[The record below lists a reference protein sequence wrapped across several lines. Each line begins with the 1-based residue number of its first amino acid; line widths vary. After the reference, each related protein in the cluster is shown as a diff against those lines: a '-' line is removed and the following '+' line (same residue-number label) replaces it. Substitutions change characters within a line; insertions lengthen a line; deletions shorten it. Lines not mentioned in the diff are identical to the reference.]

1 MEAIMHK
8 GYLSFLL
15 QCVTLLAVT
24 MPGIASAGSA
34 YHSVTVQSD
43 GTMQAWGYN
52 GYGQLGDGTAT
63 DRANPVTVT
72 DNTPATINGISAI
85 ATGQLHTLALKTD
98 GTLLAWGNNEYG
110 QLGDGTIINRSNPVV
125 VKDAQGSPITGVTA
139 IAAGI
144 FHNLALKSDGTLL
157 AWGTNWG
164 GQLGDGS
171 KIDRHNPVTVLVA
184 SGIIAIAAGDAHS
197 LALKTDGT
205 VLAWGNNGAGQVGNG
220 STVNQTSPVVVSDTS
235 ATSINNVAA
244 IAAGG
249 SHSIA
254 LLTDGTMLAWGYNGF
269 GQLGDGSSNNSINP
283 VVVTNAGA
291 TAISNITAIS
301 AGQAH
306 SIALKSDGT
315 VLAWGHNFYGQ
326 LGDSS
331 TTDRAN
337 PVAVTDSVG
346 STITGVGAISAG
358 LMHTLLLK
366 SDNTMLSCGS
376 DQYGQL
382 GFGTLVNKYN
392 PVAVRTTGYATMTN
406 IVATSG
412 VVSTADSI
420 PPIVSAPTDIYV
432 LATDVNGTAA
442 AQSTIAVF
450 LGAAT
455 ATDIVDGSVIV
466 TNDAPSLFPVGT
478 TTVTFSATD
487 TANNTGTA
495 TARVVID
502 SAASFYPTNG
512 STLTTTSQRFSWTD
526 TGAQAY
532 YVMISSSVA
541 GGNNLYN
548 SGFLAA
554 GTTSVNVTGLPTNGG
569 AIYVR
574 YFAWNGAGWTT
585 TDYTYTAAAKTATIA
600 SPVNGSTLAGAS
612 QLFTWVDTGADAYYL
627 MVSSAVV
634 GGNDLHSS
642 GFLAKGTTSTLVTGL
657 PSDGKTVYARLY
669 SWVNG
674 GWQTT
679 DQSYIASGTANLS
692 SHTNGSS
699 LGTTGSQTFSW
710 ANSGA
715 PGYYLSVGRTLGQAD
730 IFQSGWLTGTS
741 VTVDN
746 IPSGESLPLFVRL
759 YSWTNAGGWQVNISN
774 FKSSYATSMTS
785 PIAGTTLAGTT
796 QTFTWTDT
804 GASLYFLDIGS
815 VFYGHGDYFKSGNLT
830 GPISSI
836 QVTGLPTGSVPLYV
850 RLYTWGINGWN
861 TYETLYTSAP

>member
-1 MEAIMHK
+1 MRK
-8 GYLSFLL
+8 GYLSFLF
-15 QCVTLLAVT
+15 QCVALLTL
-24 MPGIASAGSA
+24 MIPGIVSAGSA
-34 YHSVTVQSD
+34 YHSVTVQND

-52 GYGQLGDGTAT
+52 GYGQLGDSTTT

-72 DNTPATINGISAI
+72 DNVATAITGISAV
-85 ATGQLHTLALKTD
+85 ATGQLHTLALKID

-125 VKDAQGSPITGVTA
+125 VKDAQGNPITGITA

-164 GQLGDGS
+164 GQLGDGT
-171 KIDRHNPVTVLVA
+171 KTDRHNPVAVLVA
-184 SGIIAIAAGDAHS
+184 SGIVAIAAGDAHS
-197 LALKTDGT
+197 LALKSDGT
-205 VLAWGNNGAGQVGNG
+205 LLAWGNNGAGQVGNG
-220 STVNQTSPVVVSDTS
+220 STVNQTSPVVVTD
-235 ATSINNVAA
+235 ANGVNINNITA
-244 IAAGG
+244 IAGGG
-249 SHSIA
+249 SHSLA
-254 LLTDGTMLAWGYNGF
+254 LLTDGTMLAWGYNAF
-269 GQLGDGSSNNSINP
+269 GQLGDGSNNNSINP
-283 VVVTNAGA
+283 VVVTDAGA
-291 TAISNITAIS
+291 TAISNIAAIS

-306 SIALKSDGT
+306 SVALKSDGT

-331 TTDRAN
+331 TTNRAN

-366 SDNTMLSCGS
+366 SNSTMLSCGS

-382 GFGTLVNKYN
+382 GFGALVNKRN
-392 PVAVRTTGYATMTN
+392 PVAVKTTGGAAVTN

-412 VVSTADSI
+412 VVSTADTI
-420 PPIVSAPTDIYV
+420 PPLVSAPTDIYV

-442 AQSTIAVF
+442 AQATIAAF

-455 ATDIVDGSVIV
+455 ATDIVDGSVVV

-487 TANNTGTA
+487 AANNTGTA
-495 TARVVID
+495 TARVTID
-502 SAASFYPTNG
+502 SAATFYPTNG
-512 STLTTTSQRFSWTD
+512 SSLATTSQRFAWTD
-526 TGAQAY
+526 TGAEAY
-532 YVMISSSVA
+532 YVMVSNTVA

-548 SGFLAA
+548 SGFLPA
-554 GTTSVNVTGLPTNGG
+554 GTSSVNVTGLPTNGG

-574 YFAWNGAGWTT
+574 HFAWNGAGWTT
-585 TDYTYTAAAKTATIA
+585 TDYTFTAAAKTATIA
-600 SPVNGSTLAGAS
+600 SPVNGSTLTGSA
-612 QLFTWVDTGADAYYL
+612 QTFTWVDTGADAYYL

-634 GGNDLHSS
+634 GGNNLYVS
-642 GFLAKGTTSTLVTGL
+642 GGLAKGTTSVNVTGL
-657 PSDGKTVYARLY
+657 PSDGKTVYVRLF

-679 DQSYIASGTANLS
+679 DHTYVASGTASIN
-692 SHTNGSS
+692 SHTNGSA
-699 LGTTGSQTFSW
+699 LGTTGAQTFTW

-715 PGYYLSVGRTLGQAD
+715 PGYYLSVGHTLGQAD

-741 VTVDN
+741 VTVNN

-759 YSWTNAGGWQVNISN
+759 YSWTNAGGWQVSISN
-774 FKSSYATSMTS
+774 FTTSYATSITS
-785 PIAGTTLAGTT
+785 PTAGTALTGTT

-804 GASLYFLDIGS
+804 GASLYYLDIGS
-815 VFYGHGDYFKSGNLT
+815 GYYGHGDYFKSGNLT
-830 GPISSI
+830 GPVSSI

-850 RLYTWGINGWN
+850 RLYTWGANGWN
-861 TYETLYTSAP
+861 TYEALYTSAP